1 LELCKEHSIERISE
15 DIYIIRNLMYSAK
28 ERAGRIDDPLVI
40 QISQFLDMKLNQQVK
55 LEKKNAIDKITEDVY
70 V

>member
-1 LELCKEHSIERISE
+1 
-15 DIYIIRNLMYSAK
+15 MYSAK